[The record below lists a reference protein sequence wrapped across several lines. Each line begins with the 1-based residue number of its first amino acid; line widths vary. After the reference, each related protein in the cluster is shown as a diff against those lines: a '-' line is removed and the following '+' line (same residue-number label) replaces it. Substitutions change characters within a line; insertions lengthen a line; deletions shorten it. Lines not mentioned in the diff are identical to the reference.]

1 MFATRAKRERATPR
15 AVAASV
21 GIHVVVGAVVLL
33 LLSMPSPVSKFFRH
47 PADAN
52 PPKVESITYVA
63 GPQASAPRT
72 PQRPAAAGQPVNAP
86 APPPLVAPVATPT
99 TIPPAPTT
107 KPRADVVP
115 PIVGATTGPVGRI
128 GGPAEGARTE
138 YHDPRVWVAPNPDGG
153 PARGTGATLD
163 SIASR
168 LVQAH
173 NDSLGPP
180 HKQPGD
186 WTTNIGGN
194 KWGIDQKFIHLG
206 PVSIPTAVLAVLP
219 LNVTANPID
228 NDRTVNA
235 HGAEI
240 QQQAN
245 RMLTEEQFN
254 KMVKEERL
262 RKQKEHDDAKQ
273 KQQQQQQPTPP
284 PQPTTTPV
292 APIGN
297 N

>member
-1 MFATRAKRERATPR
+1 VR
-15 AVAASV
+15 
-21 GIHVVVGAVVLL
+21 
-33 LLSMPSPVSKFFRH
+33 
-47 PADAN
+47 
-52 PPKVESITYVA
+52 
-63 GPQASAPRT
+63 
-72 PQRPAAAGQPVNAP
+72 
-86 APPPLVAPVATPT
+86 
-99 TIPPAPTT
+99 
-107 KPRADVVP
+107 
-115 PIVGATTGPVGRI
+115 
-128 GGPAEGARTE
+128 
-138 YHDPRVWVAPNPDGG
+138 
-153 PARGTGATLD
+153 
-163 SIASR
+163 
-168 LVQAH
+168 AH
-173 NDSLGPP
+173 NDSLGPAR
-180 HKQPGD
+180 KAPGD

-228 NDRTVNA
+228 NDRMVNA

-262 RKQKEHDDAKQ
+262 RKQKEHDEAKQ
-273 KQQQQQQPTPP
+273 KQQQQQASPP
-284 PQPTTTPV
+284 PQPTSTPV